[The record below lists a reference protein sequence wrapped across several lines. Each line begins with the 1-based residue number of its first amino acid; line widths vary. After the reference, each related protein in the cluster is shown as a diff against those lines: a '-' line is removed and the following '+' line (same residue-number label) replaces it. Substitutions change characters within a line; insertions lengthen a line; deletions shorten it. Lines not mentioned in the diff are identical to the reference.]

1 MDEEK
6 KPTEA
11 ETEEINRESSGSTT
25 YDLRSA
31 AEEALQMLAN
41 AQVPEATHIPED
53 DEESRPLDGSTT
65 FDLKDDAVAAMRLF
79 TEGQPKTD
87 KLSDVTFFKPGT
99 EIKLEI
105 QGVPKPIHIPVED
118 EIVLGRSDTVT
129 GFMPDVDL
137 TPYGAYRLGLSRRH
151 VILKCKENQLFL
163 IDLGSR
169 NGSYLN
175 GSRLAPHDIRNLHN
189 GDEIQLGKLII
200 KLQFEESLGG

>member
-1 MDEEK
+1 MMEEEK
-6 KPTEA
+6 NPTDAEA
-11 ETEEINRESSGSTT
+11 QTEEKPKSGSTT
-25 YDLRSA
+25 HDLRSA

-41 AQVPEATHIPED
+41 AQSQEITQLPAD
-53 DEESRPLDGSTT
+53 DEESRPLDGNTT
-65 FDLKDDAVAAMRLF
+65 FDLTNDAAAAMRLF

-87 KLSDVTFFKPGT
+87 KLSDISFFKPGT
-99 EIKLEI
+99 MVRMEIH
-105 QGVPKPIHIPVED
+105 GVPKPIQAIIED
-118 EIVLGRSDTVT
+118 EVVLGRSDTVT

-189 GDEIQLGKLII
+189 GDEIQLGKLTI
-200 KLQFEESLGG
+200 KLVFEG